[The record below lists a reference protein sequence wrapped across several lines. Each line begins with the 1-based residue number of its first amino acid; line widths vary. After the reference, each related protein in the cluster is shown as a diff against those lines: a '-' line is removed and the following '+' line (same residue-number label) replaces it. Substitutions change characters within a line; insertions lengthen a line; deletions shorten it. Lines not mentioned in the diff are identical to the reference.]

1 MTTIEILLIAV
12 GLSMDAVAVSMSN
25 GMSYR
30 DTSKLMIGA
39 QPLCFAGFQGIMP
52 LLGGL
57 LAGGIFASAISKYA
71 GIVIFLILGFIGGKM
86 IKEGY
91 SKTKEEVCAK
101 PFLTFRI
108 LFFQGIA
115 TSIDAF
121 AVGIGFKL
129 LNVDLVP
136 AASLIAGTTGILV
149 VVAIFI
155 GKKFGDYL
163 GCRAEILGGAILVAI
178 GIKALL

>member
-1 MTTIEILLIAV
+1 MTTIEILLIAI

-25 GMSYR
+25 GMAYR
-30 DTSKLMIGA
+30 DVSKGMIIA
-39 QPLCFAGFQGIMP
+39 QPLYFAGFQGIMP
-52 LLGGL
+52 ILGGL
-57 LAGGIFASAISKYA
+57 LAGGIFASAISQYA

-91 SKTKEEVCAK
+91 AKTKEDVCTK
-101 PFLTFRI
+101 PFLTYRI

-121 AVGIGFKL
+121 AVGIGFRL
-129 LNVDLVP
+129 LHVEMLP

-149 VVAIFI
+149 VVAIII

-163 GCRAEILGGAILVAI
+163 GCRAEMLGGAILVLI
-178 GIKALL
+178 GMKALL